1 MSTQEEREVDRP
13 KGIYIIKEA
22 AGEDKDAEEYL
33 NMLMYVLRRYDDLYD
48 QDTFVSREEVLKVIE
63 TLFLKMP
70 TNAFYIRHQDVL
82 ISQHLSM
89 WNAWMASNK
98 WEDGD
103 DTEKIYSHV
112 WRYTVH
118 EIFPVVALL
127 TQGFEKM
134 KKVSNEIRQLFKT
147 NLGEE

>member
-1 MSTQEEREVDRP
+1 M
-13 KGIYIIKEA
+13 IFMIKI
-22 AGEDKDAEEYL
+22 
-33 NMLMYVLRRYDDLYD
+33 N
-48 QDTFVSREEVLKVIE
+48 FVRREEVLEVFE
-63 TLFLKMP
+63 YLFLKMP
-70 TNAFYIRHQDVL
+70 TNAFFILHIKMYL